1 MNDVNCCWGDP
12 DEVYYTVEGSDEIHE
27 LDLRENGYVFGIWD
41 GVFIQGRDDDDTAC
55 LMHDEFIIRYIYENG
70 WSKYNVAPSKEVND
84 GAWEYD
90 IAKRTKLKFD
100 GASPLKKMKLTYG
113 DLLDI
118 IGTPRAR
125 GRVLVDYDNGW
136 IDFVAFWGEP
146 TLEEKKIV
154 LKHVGSPYVILFNN
168 KIDAYDFY
176 IKEGNKVPT
185 MKEWIESGKSI
196 PRIKRD
202 DEKFALHNMK
212 AKDKW
217 NNTSSFRDTRDKK
230 NAEKLGNMTMAQYH
244 NLIRQ
249 ESKSPSSKKI
259 YISENQLK
267 NVLNEG
273 LSNILYHF
281 TSLGG
286 GYSICAEDKI
296 YLQSAFAKESD
307 NYDKKRKFYL
317 SCTRQRSSDFGYSRK
332 FRRGGVRVV
341 LDGDLLAQR
350 YKGKTVN
357 YWGGGV
363 FKDKFKYYDEFP
375 KSKEELDDRLSW
387 DIGRLKKNN
396 PNITDDEIQHFKD
409 YNFNRDAQ
417 EHNDNESEDRLFSY
431 DSVIN
436 DAHKYIKSIDVL
448 IINEDEGKFMQLA
461 QDFKFHTAL
470 GKYVRIFNS
479 VKEFNNP
486 NGKDVNDSLEYS
498 SDSKGINSEKR
509 NTIFRYIDAVVSFIA
524 YANPNFEGN
533 KFGKSVSQL
542 LDKYEL
548 SEFKGNI
555 GEMMSRFK
563 RLYGLSSVEENLNSV
578 RRNLSDKPNLYTSKI
593 IKMLTDYM
601 LSLGADSFPQGI
613 RIKREIANE
622 YYDNMYGRSSN
633 FYEKIDTEEKNAFY
647 TFGYVVSLNPN
658 KDLFRDA
665 VSWNDDDLQMY
676 AQDFTSAVI
685 YDYDGNNYNHSKSK
699 NENSLFHYIWKTFRK
714 GTVSQVKEMFDKI
727 GFNEEY
733 LNSYGLFKV
742 KELNYWNLSNYN
754 SVNTNKMSKENN
766 NLDYK
771 VSLKQNEK
779 DIQQYYIENGKVSK
793 N

>member
-70 WSKYNVAPSKEVND
+70 WSKYNVAPSKEAND

-146 TLEEKKIV
+146 TLDEKKIV
-154 LKHVGSPYVILFNN
+154 LKHIGSPYVILFNN

-350 YKGKTVN
+350 YKGKIVN

-387 DIGRLKKNN
+387 DISRLKKNN

-417 EHNDNESEDRLFSY
+417 HHVSNESEDRLFSY
-431 DSVIN
+431 EPMIS

-448 IINEDEGKFMQLA
+448 LIDFENDPQKMALA
-461 QDFKFHTAL
+461 QSFRFRTLL
-470 GKYVRIFNS
+470 GSKYVRIFDS
-479 VKEFNNP
+479 EKEFNNP
-486 NGKDVNDSLEYS
+486 NGKDANDKVEYGEGYVSEDRLYYRKVNDCLE
-498 SDSKGINSEKR
+498 GVIC
-509 NTIFRYIDAVVSFIA
+509 FIA
-524 YANPNFEGN
+524 YANPDFEGKN
-533 KFGKSVSQL
+533 FPRKTMEYLK
-542 LDKYEL
+542 KYEL
-548 SEFKGNI
+548 SEFKGQI
-555 GEMMSRFK
+555 GKIMNALK
-563 RLYGLSSVEENLNSV
+563 RTWGGAKGVAEKLDAV
-578 RRNLSDKPNLYTSKI
+578 RRYLSDEPNEYTYKI
-593 IKMLTDYM
+593 SKMLTDYC
-601 LSLGADSFPQGI
+601 LSIGADSF
-613 RIKREIANE
+613 RDAYLIKKDMEKE
-622 YYDNMYGRSSN
+622 YYSQYNHVYDR
-633 FYEKIDTEEKNAFY
+633 IDTSIKYNFLI
-647 TFGYVVSLNPN
+647 FNGQVISLNPS
-658 KDLFRDA
+658 KDKFSDAVGWNDEYCKYNADSFTDEIMYYGNEKYNFISKNHNSMFQYLYKLFRNGSILD
-665 VSWNDDDLQMY
+665 VLNTL
-676 AQDFTSAVI
+676 
-685 YDYDGNNYNHSKSK
+685 K
-699 NENSLFHYIWKTFRK
+699 
-714 GTVSQVKEMFDKI
+714 KI
-727 GFNEEY
+727 GFDDEY
-733 LNSYGLFKV
+733 LKSWNIDVRY
-742 KELNYWNLSNYN
+742 KELDYWDATRYNTVNSLKLEQSTNDYMTVSKARDKEIENYF
-754 SVNTNKMSKENN
+754 KMKQ
-766 NLDYK
+766 K
-771 VSLKQNEK
+771 VSQK
-779 DIQQYYIENGKVSK
+779 
-793 N
+793 